1 MIFSVILRFILYT
14 EQIAEYEYY
23 IGIKYLIKLLLFFV
37 GNDCGSNNH
46 QMMSRNAW
54 NEEED
59 NEKLIHQHKM
69 ECWGFGRT
77 RRLNELTVL
86 WVSLYWNKYTMICFL
101 WFIVDYI
108 KLSWIITLQ
117 ERQNISMPSF
127 CAEISLRMTS
137 SQPIASKPWRK
148 HMRLEIASVSN
159 YFGVNCAL
167 NSLTCAVKWGDIA
180 RCHQNIIDTQHTIQ
194 YDPISCSGK
203 KHSCYWDMETEIDI
217 DIQLLFVNSIVNK
230 S

>member
-14 EQIAEYEYY
+14 EQIAGYEYY
-23 IGIKYLIKLLLFFV
+23 IGIKYLIKLLLFFLAMIV
-37 GNDCGSNNH
+37 ESNNH

-54 NEEED
+54 SEEED

-69 ECWGFGRT
+69 ECWGFGPA

-86 WVSLYWNKYTMICFL
+86 WVSLYWNKYTTICFL

-108 KLSWIITLQ
+108 KLQ
-117 ERQNISMPSF
+117 EPQNISMPSF
-127 CAEISLRMTS
+127 YAEISLRMTVS
-137 SQPIASKPWRK
+137 RAIASKPWRK

-167 NSLTCAVKWGDIA
+167 NFLICAVKWGDIA

-194 YDPISCSGK
+194 YDPISCSDK
-203 KHSCYWDMETEIDI
+203 KHCCYWDMKTEIDI